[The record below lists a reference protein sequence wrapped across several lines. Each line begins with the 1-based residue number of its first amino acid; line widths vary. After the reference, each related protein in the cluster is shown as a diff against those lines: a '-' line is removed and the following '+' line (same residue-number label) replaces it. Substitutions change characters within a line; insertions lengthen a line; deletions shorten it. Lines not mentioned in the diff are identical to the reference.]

1 MLDFFDARR
10 QELYARCRHGSIQIG
25 WKIAGKQLGC
35 KKGLAAESIYNLLPF
50 LITPGSKTNL
60 DVALL
65 PATFLY
71 LGDNTPVQ
79 NFKSFDP
86 ACAAV
91 AAR

>member
-1 MLDFFDARR
+1 MLDFFDTRG
-10 QELYARCRHGSIQIG
+10 QELNTRCRHGSIQLG
-25 WKIAGKQLGC
+25 WKIAGKQLC
-35 KKGLAAESIYNLLPF
+35 REKGLTAESIHNLLPF

-60 DVALL
+60 DIALL